1 MAADTFFLLLIDNSI
16 CDKGKKQ
23 EKEKIMSILTILVGI
38 LAGIG
43 AGIGV
48 GFASMNS
55 AVVIGSEIS
64 SFLPEQFMGQSS
76 VASTIAMGTFSCS
89 RRKRGKTERQ
99 NLFLVKRILFC

>member
-1 MAADTFFLLLIDNSI
+1 
-16 CDKGKKQ
+16 
-23 EKEKIMSILTILVGI
+23 MSILTILVGI
-38 LAGIG
+38 L

-55 AVVIGSEIS
+55 AVVIGSVIS

-89 RRKRGKTERQ
+89 RRKRGKTE
-99 NLFLVKRILFC
+99 